1 MCIFGYL
8 ILFLFYNFSLRATS
22 YSVEVLSIIITL
34 HSCFA
39 LQTEKRQNCRILSR
53 SRSLSR
59 KGKEITLFFKKG
71 GLWKVTKI

>member
-8 ILFLFYNFSLRATS
+8 ILFLFYKFSLRATS

-39 LQTEKRQNCRILSR
+39 LQTEKDKIVAFWVEVEVYVE
-53 SRSLSR
+53 
-59 KGKEITLFFKKG
+59 KAKK
-71 GLWKVTKI
+71 

>member
-8 ILFLFYNFSLRATS
+8 ILFLFYKFSLRATS

-39 LQTEKRQNCRILSR
+39 LQTEKD
-53 SRSLSR
+53 
-59 KGKEITLFFKKG
+59 
-71 GLWKVTKI
+71 KIVVFWVEVEV